1 MSLERHP
8 ITWNLALG
16 HSCDMLVAAKFTL
29 TLTFTPKVVI
39 GHELNYNGLALNAY
53 SYSKAHIKSSAT
65 CQVQI
70 TAQAAT

>member
-1 MSLERHP
+1 
-8 ITWNLALG
+8 
-16 HSCDMLVAAKFTL
+16 MLVAAKFTL